1 MVENH
6 KSETAQKLGNFPKI
20 HFALY
25 AQGISNTFD
34 DTDRFERA
42 LGLPHVTAS
51 GVGIIVGAGIYV
63 LLGPATG
70 LAGGLVWLSF
80 LIASALCALT
90 AFSYMELSS
99 MFPKA
104 GAEHEF
110 ARQVFPNWVS
120 FTTGWSMTIALVIA
134 AAAVS
139 LGFARYAADFVS
151 IDHRISALILLALVG
166 LIAAAGMKSASW
178 IVIGLSAIQIGG
190 LVLIIG
196 VGLNHVGEVNLLSGK
211 GTGGVF
217 GAAALI
223 FFAFIGFDEVITL
236 SEETRD
242 PHRIV
247 PRSLLLA
254 LGISTVLYMGVSIVA
269 VSVLGA
275 DGLALSVRPLTDV
288 MSETVGGVAVTI
300 VGVIALV
307 TTTNTTLLVVTAASR
322 MIYSMS
328 ATGSLPS
335 GLSRVH
341 NRRAPWRAIIF
352 VIITAGGLI
361 LTGDLQLLAAA
372 TDALVYAMFI
382 MVNIVVIVLRKRQ
395 PEANRPFRVPIE
407 IGWVPII
414 PIVGIIATAA
424 MSTQLDVSSIFLA
437 LLFIFVGIVTFF
449 VQSFFTTIRS

>member
-1 MVENH
+1 MTN
-6 KSETAQKLGNFPKI
+6 
-20 HFALY
+20 
-25 AQGISNTFD
+25 
-34 DTDRFERA
+34 DTDRFDRS
-42 LGLPHVTAS
+42 LRLPQVTAS

-63 LLGPATG
+63 LLGPAAG

-120 FTTGWSMTIALVIA
+120 FTTGWAMTIALVIA
-134 AAAVS
+134 AATVS
-139 LGFARYAADFVS
+139 LGFARYAEDFIS
-151 IDHRISALILLALVG
+151 IDRRILALALIILVG
-166 LIAAAGMKSASW
+166 LIASTGMKRASW
-178 IVIGLSAIQIGG
+178 IIIGLSGIQIGG
-190 LVLIIG
+190 LILIIG
-196 VGLNHVGEVNLLSGK
+196 VGVNHIGEVDLT
-211 GTGGVF
+211 TGNGASGVF

-236 SEETRD
+236 SEETHD
-242 PHRIV
+242 PRRTV
-247 PRSLLLA
+247 PRALLLA
-254 LGISTVLYMGVSIVA
+254 LGISTLLYIGVSIVA

-288 MSETVGGVAVTI
+288 MSETTGGIAVPI

-328 ATGSLPS
+328 DTGSLPS
-335 GLSRVH
+335 GLGRIH
-341 NRRAPWRAIIF
+341 NRRSPWRAILSVAIF
-352 VIITAGGLI
+352 AGGLVLI
-361 LTGDLQLLAAA
+361 GDLVHLAAA

-382 MVNIVVIVLRKRQ
+382 MVNLVVIVLRKRK
-395 PEANRPFRVPIE
+395 PNAMRPFRVRFA

-414 PIVGIIATAA
+414 PIVGIIVTAG
-424 MSTQLDVSSIFLA
+424 MSSQLTGSSILLA
-437 LLFIFVGIVTFF
+437 FGFIAAGIVIFF
-449 VQSFFTTIRS
+449 GRSLFTK

>member
-1 MVENH
+1 MHE
-6 KSETAQKLGNFPKI
+6 
-20 HFALY
+20 
-25 AQGISNTFD
+25 

-42 LGLPHVTAS
+42 LSLPHVTAS

-63 LLGPATG
+63 LLGPATA

-80 LIASALCALT
+80 LISSALCALT
-90 AFSYMELSS
+90 ALSYMELSS

-120 FTTGWSMTIALVIA
+120 FTTGWAMTIALIIA

-139 LGFARYAADFVS
+139 LGFARYTAEFIVVDHQLAALT
-151 IDHRISALILLALVG
+151 LIAFVG
-166 LIAAAGMKSASW
+166 LIAATGMKSASW
-178 IVIGLSAIQIGG
+178 IVIGLSAIQVGG
-190 LVLIIG
+190 LLLIIG
-196 VGLNHVGEVNLLSGK
+196 FGADHIGDVDLTSGR
-211 GTGGVF
+211 GSSGVF

-242 PHRIV
+242 PRRTV
-247 PRSLLLA
+247 PRALMLS
-254 LGISTVLYMGVSIVA
+254 LGISTVLYIGVSVVA

-275 DGLALSVRPLTDV
+275 DGLALSLRPLTDV
-288 MSETVGGVAVTI
+288 MSQAVGGVAVTI

-322 MIYSMS
+322 MIYSMA

-341 NRRAPWRAIIF
+341 NRQAPWRAILF
-352 VIITAGGLI
+352 VTIIAGS
-361 LTGDLQLLAAA
+361 LTLVGDLKLLASA
-372 TDALVYAMFI
+372 TDALIYVMFI
-382 MVNIVVIVLRKRQ
+382 LTNIVVIVLRKRR
-395 PEANRPFRVPIE
+395 PEATRPFRVPFD
-407 IGWVPII
+407 IGWVPVV
-414 PIVGIIATAA
+414 PIVGIIVTVG
-424 MSTQLDVSSIFLA
+424 MSSQLDISSILLA
-437 LLFIFVGIVTFF
+437 LLFIAAGIAIFF
-449 VQSFFTTIRS
+449 VRSLFTTQRS

>member
-1 MVENH
+1 MAE
-6 KSETAQKLGNFPKI
+6 
-20 HFALY
+20 
-25 AQGISNTFD
+25 
-34 DTDRFERA
+34 DTDRFDRA

-63 LLGPATG
+63 LLGPASG

-90 AFSYMELSS
+90 AFSCMELSS

-110 ARQVFPNWVS
+110 ARQVFPDWVS
-120 FTTGWSMTIALVIA
+120 FTTGWAMVVALIIA
-134 AAAVS
+134 AAAVA
-139 LGFARYAADFVS
+139 LGFARYAGDFVS
-151 IDHRISALILLALVG
+151 IDHRLSALALIAFVG
-166 LIAAAGMKSASW
+166 LIASTGMKSASW
-178 IVIGLSAIQIGG
+178 IIIGLSAIQIGG

-196 VGLNHVGEVNLLSGK
+196 VGVNHIGEVNLLSGK
-211 GTGGVF
+211 GPSGVF

-242 PHRIV
+242 PHRTV
-247 PRSLLLA
+247 PRALILA
-254 LGISTVLYMGVSIVA
+254 LAISTFLYIGVSIVA

-288 MSETVGGVAVTI
+288 MSETVGGIAVTI

-328 ATGSLPS
+328 DTGSLPR
-335 GLSRVH
+335 GLSRIH
-341 NRRAPWRAIIF
+341 NRQAPWRAILA
-352 VIITAGGLI
+352 VTITAGGLVLI
-361 LTGDLQLLAAA
+361 GDLQLLAAA

-382 MVNIVVIVLRKRQ
+382 LVNVVVILLRKRQ
-395 PEANRPFRVPIE
+395 PNATRPFRVPFAV
-407 IGWVPII
+407 GWVPVI
-414 PIVGIIATAA
+414 PIVGIIVTAG
-424 MSTQLDVSSIFLA
+424 MSSQLDVSSIFLA
-437 LLFIFVGIVTFF
+437 LSFIAAGIVI
-449 VQSFFTTIRS
+449 FFTRLLFTN

>member
-1 MVENH
+1 MTN
-6 KSETAQKLGNFPKI
+6 
-20 HFALY
+20 
-25 AQGISNTFD
+25 

-42 LGLPHVTAS
+42 LSLPHVTAS

-63 LLGPATG
+63 LLGPATA

-90 AFSYMELSS
+90 ALSYMELSS

-134 AAAVS
+134 AATVA

-151 IDHRISALILLALVG
+151 IDHRISAFALIVFVG
-166 LIAAAGMKSASW
+166 LIASTGMKRASW

-196 VGLNHVGEVNLLSGK
+196 VGINHIGDVDLTSGN
-211 GTGGVF
+211 GPAGVF

-236 SEETRD
+236 SEETHD
-242 PHRIV
+242 PHRTV
-247 PRSLLLA
+247 PRALILA
-254 LGISTVLYMGVSIVA
+254 LAISTVLYIGVSIVA

-275 DGLALSVRPLTDV
+275 DGLALSLRPLADV
-288 MSETVGGVAVTI
+288 MSESIGGMAVTF
-300 VGVIALV
+300 VGIIALV

-322 MIYSMS
+322 MIYSMA

-335 GLSRVH
+335 RLSRVH
-341 NRRAPWRAIIF
+341 NRQAPWRAILLVTI
-352 VIITAGGLI
+352 ASGS
-361 LTGDLQLLAAA
+361 LTFIGNLKLLAAA
-372 TDALVYAMFI
+372 TDALIYVMFI
-382 MVNIVVIVLRKRQ
+382 LVNIVVIVLRKRR
-395 PEANRPFRVPIE
+395 PGTKRPFRVPLS

-414 PIVGIIATAA
+414 PIIGIVATVA
-424 MSTQLDVSSIFLA
+424 MSSQLEISAIVMA
-437 LLFIFVGIVTFF
+437 LLFIAAGIAIFF
-449 VQSFFTTIRS
+449 ARSMFAIQRS